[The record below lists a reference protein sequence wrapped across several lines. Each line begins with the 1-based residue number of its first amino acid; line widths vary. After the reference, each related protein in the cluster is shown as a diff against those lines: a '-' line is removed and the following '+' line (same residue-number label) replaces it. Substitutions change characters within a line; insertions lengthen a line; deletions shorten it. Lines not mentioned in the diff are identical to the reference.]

1 MRLQDKIAIVAG
13 GAQGIGEGI
22 VRCLAAEGADI
33 AVVDVNCDAAGRIV
47 EEVREMGRR
56 ALPITADLTEE
67 SQVNR
72 AVRDVVAFFVRID
85 ILVNNVGGVSAEM
98 SQRMEEHAAVS
109 IQEADGL
116 PMYMRFSP
124 DIWDRYYQ
132 LNLKSHVLLSNAVTP
147 YFIKQKGGKIVNISS
162 VSGRLADPDHM
173 PYSAMKAGDIS
184 LTWSLARG
192 LAPYNINVNCV
203 CPGFIYTQLWE
214 RAANNALKEVRAIVR
229 QFRDKGEKLPRPLAR
244 FTGVDMESMTP
255 RDYWLKFIVRPNNPL
270 GREQTPEDIGRAVVF
285 FVSDDARNVTGQV
298 LNVDGGQI
306 MR

>member
-1 MRLQDKIAIVAG
+1 MRLQDKIAIIAG

-33 AVVDVNCDAAGRIV
+33 AVVDVNSDAAGRIV
-47 EEVREMGRR
+47 EEVRVMGRR
-56 ALPITADLTEE
+56 ALPVTADLTEE
-67 SQVNR
+67 SQVNK
-72 AVRDVVAFFVRID
+72 AVRDIVDFFGRID
-85 ILVNNVGGVSAEM
+85 ILVNNVGGVSVEM
-98 SQRMEEHAAVS
+98 SQRMEEHAAS
-109 IQEADGL
+109 FQEAEGM
-116 PMYMRFSP
+116 PTYMRFSP

-132 LNLKSHVLLSNAVTP
+132 LNLKSHVMLSNAVTP
-147 YFIKQKGGKIVNISS
+147 YFIKQKSGKIVNISS

-203 CPGFIYTQLWE
+203 CPGYIYTPLWE
-214 RAANNALKEVRAIVR
+214 RGANNSLKEVRGIV
-229 QFRDKGEKLPRPLAR
+229 QIFRDKGEKLPRPLAR
-244 FTGVDMESMTP
+244 FTDVDLESMTP
-255 RDYWLKFIVRPNNPL
+255 REFWLKFTVRPNNPM